1 MIHFREKKRITLK
14 SVTLDI
20 ERYQSQLDKKKAAS
34 KKLNAEIKALEA
46 KIKIAME
53 LQKKLTRDQVR
64 DQIETQWL
72 KDRNLSNDEL
82 TKLVE
87 LGTKLKNKMT
97 DLNIEDVISAL
108 DLVSEDKNK
117 VSENNI
123 KEVGKNNVEE
133 SKANR

>member
-1 MIHFREKKRITLK
+1 MSEKRITLK

-20 ERYQSQLDKKKAAS
+20 ERYQSQLEKKKAAS

-53 LQKKLTRDQVR
+53 LQKRLTRDQVR

-133 SKANR
+133 SKAN